1 MKTVW
6 PQRVRAALDGH
17 LAVVT
22 IMAIQ
27 SLAGG
32 AEPLPTTPEPGLQW
46 RTGREAGRVWEEL
59 GAQTEGETVTEPK
72 PKAPA
77 PWSGWGPRAQGC
89 LRRNPRLGTQGHPTD
104 GAPRVV

>member
-22 IMAIQ
+22 IVAIQ

-46 RTGREAGRVWEEL
+46 RTGREAGRVWEWL
-59 GAQTEGETVTEPK
+59 GAQTVGETVTEPE

-77 PWSGWGPRAQGC
+77 PWSGWGPPSPGVSEEE
-89 LRRNPRLGTQGHPTD
+89 PTSRYP
-104 GAPRVV
+104 GAPY